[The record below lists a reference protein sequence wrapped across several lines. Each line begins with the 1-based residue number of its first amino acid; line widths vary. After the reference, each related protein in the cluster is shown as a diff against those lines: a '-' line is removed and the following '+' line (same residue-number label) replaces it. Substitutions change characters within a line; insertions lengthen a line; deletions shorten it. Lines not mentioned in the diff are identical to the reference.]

1 MKAGVNRRDAT
12 SRRRNRGGP
21 RLSPAAAAT
30 NAACVWDFLR
40 RALLSDV
47 LRLGTAAV
55 RLTVQPT
62 CAPLLRTRMSAL
74 LAGIMFAFLFGGFPG
89 LANPAPKA
97 EPILLIVMDPLSKEL
112 ACACVKGYG
121 QRDYRKLAARL
132 EKTIKQ
138 RVAIDFSDDLA
149 ESLSTINPGR
159 EVIVIGDQSLVSA
172 SAKKAAR
179 EFHPLCRLTDLNGSS
194 DMT

>member
-1 MKAGVNRRDAT
+1 MKTRMRRLTNTASGI
-12 SRRRNRGGP
+12 SRLGISV
-21 RLSPAAAAT
+21 LVLLLAAAG
-30 NAACVWDFLR
+30 
-40 RALLSDV
+40 ALGNPKSRPEPV
-47 LRLGTAAV
+47 LLV
-55 RLTVQPT
+55 
-62 CAPLLRTRMSAL
+62 
-74 LAGIMFAFLFGGFPG
+74 
-89 LANPAPKA
+89 
-97 EPILLIVMDPLSKEL
+97 VMDPLSKEL